1 MKGFPQIIATP
12 NDFENLLNTPEF
24 QDQALMKLQ
33 ELQDHDDRTVTRA
46 TSELVDPDN
55 PESDFIVEEI
65 ENPSPLHRQRGFSE
79 WMDVVRLNAETQGV
93 RVSEITEEY
102 SEEQIESAVVE
113 LT

>member
-46 TSELVDPDN
+46 TTPIDPED
-55 PESDFIVEEI
+55 PESDFNTEEI

-79 WMDVVRLNAETQGV
+79 WMDIVRLNAETQGV
-93 RVSEITEEY
+93 RVSEITGEY